1 MFNFLKE
8 EAADFNARRSLLAV
22 LIIIAVSLVLTAMM
36 PNDPAEFGA
45 YSLIPALFLI
55 VYIFVTKRILEALTL
70 ASIMGF
76 FMVAQGDVLGAFSS
90 TILEVMMSEDIAW
103 LIIVCGLM
111 GSIISLI
118 ERAGGAFAFGEW
130 VATKA
135 KTRKSSTT

>member
-1 MFNFLKE
+1 
-8 EAADFNARRSLLAV
+8 
-22 LIIIAVSLVLTAMM
+22 MM

-70 ASIMGF
+70 ASVMGF
-76 FMVAQGDVLGAFSS
+76 IMVAQGDVLGAFSS
-90 TILEVMMSEDIAW
+90 TLLEVMMSEDIAW

-135 KTRKSSTT
+135 KTRKSSLIWTGFWA